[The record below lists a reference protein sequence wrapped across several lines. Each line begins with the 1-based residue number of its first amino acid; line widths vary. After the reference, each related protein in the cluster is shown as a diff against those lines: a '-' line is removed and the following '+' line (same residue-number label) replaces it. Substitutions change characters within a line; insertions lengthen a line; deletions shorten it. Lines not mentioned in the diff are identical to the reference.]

1 MPFVPWE
8 AQFKHWRSVTTR
20 LQDSA
25 VPPMKQSSGTP
36 YSRKEILAAQD
47 GRWPDRGQK
56 CDSCGVMVP
65 QFAEFADSDRAR
77 ILGIVAAGQ
86 HSLAQA
92 ELEAC
97 TRAPPRFAKI
107 WVLHSGRPS
116 PRFSGPPCPQLRT
129 ASRIVASEAV
139 STLSRRLARAPPN
152 RLLQLTAAPRCY
164 LKVSP
169 LARGGLPRAR
179 SLPPAASCF
188 LGCGRSEQRCVS
200 QSGKTARSHAWQRAT
215 DRSRSGPWP
224 SRRSTS
230 LP

>member
-1 MPFVPWE
+1 VLLRERHEYGHLRITDEHSRKLKSLSDAAGGWIVFDEQREETWMPFVPWE

-36 YSRKEILAAQD
+36 YSRKELLAAQD

-116 PRFSGPPCPQLRT
+116 PRFPGPPCPHCGQ
-129 ASRIVASEAV
+129 
-139 STLSRRLARAPPN
+139 
-152 RLLQLTAAPRCY
+152 
-164 LKVSP
+164 P
-169 LARGGLPRAR
+169 LASSRAKQCLHCHADWHER
-179 SLPPAASCF
+179 RPT
-188 LGCGRSEQRCVS
+188 GCCS
-200 QSGKTARSHAWQRAT
+200 
-215 DRSRSGPWP
+215 
-224 SRRSTS
+224 
-230 LP
+230 